1 MRVRFSLCAFRQSF
15 LWLSF
20 IMQFFKKEGGKLSR
34 TKKLNTGKEPA
45 NKQKGEKVC
54 NFCHEKKKMTDFY
67 ISKNPLHSA
76 DERVPICKECIIKA
90 SLNEDGTINELELNK
105 ILKLISRPYYKDLI
119 ESAINGF
126 KNEHSYVN
134 DDDVVYYGKE
144 ILQRYFRLIAMRQDR
159 DKSYEDS
166 ERDGFI
172 HPTSNTPKS
181 TKERIAKKYADITEE
196 KNEKSIQSKNEK
208 KYSSDIE
215 DFDLT
220 DNIIQLFGEG
230 YTKTEYR
237 KMYKKYEK
245 LKLNYSLQ
253 TNLHQEALATYVR
266 FKVKE
271 EDATARGH
279 VDEAKKW
286 YDAAQNAAANGKLTP
301 KQLSEA
307 DLQGGINSFSEI
319 FKAVEQAV
327 DVIPILPRFKY
338 RPNDALDFNIWCYI
352 NYARDLQ
359 GLPQCEYEDVYKF
372 YDKKKEEYLE
382 QYGDPYG
389 IFDDEPDESI
399 RENIKKFITLPKD
412 YEDGDE

>member
-1 MRVRFSLCAFRQSF
+1 MAF
-15 LWLSF
+15 
-20 IMQFFKKEGGKLSR
+20 IATKKE
-34 TKKLNTGKEPA
+34 TKKKICSSCGRELPLSTG
-45 NKQKGEKVC
+45 
-54 NFCHEKKKMTDFY
+54 FY
-67 ISKNPLHSA
+67 SSKSPLFA
-76 DERVPICKECIIKA
+76 VDGKINICKECFISNA
-90 SLNEDGTINELELNK
+90 LNEETGEIDELKFKNLLRK
-105 ILKLISRPYYKDLI
+105 TDFPYYRDNLQ
-119 ESAINGF
+119 SATF
-126 KNEHSYVN
+126 QYAKEHGYVS
-134 DDDVVYYGKE
+134 DDDVKYHGADIIKLYMKNVNS
-144 ILQRYFRLIAMRQDR
+144 LRQLYT
-159 DKSYEDS
+159 KSFEDS
-166 ERDGFI
+166 EKDGFI
-172 HPTSNTPKS
+172 QKRSS
-181 TKERIAKKYADITEE
+181 VLKKADADIKMLNESSKKARKEE
-196 KNEKSIQSKNEK
+196 KCYVDNDDNFE
-208 KYSSDIE
+208 
-215 DFDLT
+215 LT
-220 DNIIQLFGEG
+220 DEIIQLFGEG
-230 YTKTEYR
+230 YTKNEYR
-237 KMYKKYEK
+237 KMHKKYEN

-271 EDATARGH
+271 EDATARGD

-359 GLPQCEYEDVYKF
+359 GLPQCDYEDVYKF

-389 IFDDEPDESI
+389 IFDDEPDDSI
-399 RENIKKFITLPKD
+399 RENIKKFITLPND
-412 YEDGDE
+412 YGDGDE